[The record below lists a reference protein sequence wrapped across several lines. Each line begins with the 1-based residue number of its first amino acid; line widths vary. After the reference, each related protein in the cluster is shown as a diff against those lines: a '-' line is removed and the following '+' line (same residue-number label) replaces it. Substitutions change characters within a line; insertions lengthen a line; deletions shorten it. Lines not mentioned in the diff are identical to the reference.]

1 MQIVDAIKN
10 CAIAMKGSGNVADI
24 KEDQIADV
32 IQYIADNWSTIK
44 EGIAGEP
51 YTLPAAT
58 TSALGG
64 VKKAATVTAV
74 ADADATAAG
83 DAYDKTVV
91 QSVVTLANKN
101 KATINSIIQNLKN
114 AGIMA

>member
-10 CAIAMKGSGNVADI
+10 LAVAMKGSGNSEDI
-24 KEDQIADV
+24 KEDQISDV

-64 VKKAATVTAV
+64 VKKAETVTTVAV
-74 ADADATAAG
+74 ADATAAG
-83 DAYDKTVV
+83 DAYDKTVA

-101 KATINSIIQNLKN
+101 KETINSILQNLKS
-114 AGIMA
+114 AGIME